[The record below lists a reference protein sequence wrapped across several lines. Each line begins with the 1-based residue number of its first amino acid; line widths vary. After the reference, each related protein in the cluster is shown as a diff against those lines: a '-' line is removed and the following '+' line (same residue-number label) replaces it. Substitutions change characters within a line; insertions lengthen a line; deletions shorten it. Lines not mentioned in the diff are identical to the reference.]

1 MKPQP
6 TLSGRTTSEKRAAAR
21 ANDAKSRRQKI
32 NTSVRTQEVTENTVA
47 SYRATHAQTT
57 ETPNPKKVNSS
68 VRTQQAIDNTPSQTA
83 LAPGLTLKAEA

>member
-6 TLSGRTTSEKRAAAR
+6 TLSGRITSEKRA
-21 ANDAKSRRQKI
+21 NGAKSRRKKI

-47 SYRATHAQTT
+47 SYRTTHAQTT

-68 VRTQQAIDNTPSQTA
+68 VRTQQATENTLARTA